1 MYYKLVR
8 KCSLFARKL
17 KGRKVR
23 SDVRE
28 KGSMII
34 LSLFKLAYVENRDI

>member
-8 KCSLFARKL
+8 KFSLFARKR

-23 SDVRE
+23 FDVRVKVLGE
-28 KGSMII
+28 GSMIT
-34 LSLFKLAYVENRDI
+34 LSLS